1 MPARRF
7 PPPWSVEV
15 LDGPRSAHNNGP
27 VTFHRPNALAG
38 KGPIPM
44 ILVLMMA
51 FEISLALALGFVL
64 GRIWQIRYDLEQ
76 QRDSSFTLPSTAH
89 TASG

>member
-64 GRIWQIRYDLEQ
+64 GRIYQIRHHELE
-76 QRDSSFTLPSTAH
+76 RHDGFALPH
-89 TASG
+89 TARIPQP